1 MYTFWLRITR
11 PRRRNNGGKLMTKS
25 KTNGRDLIKAVKP
38 LLSDTPILNA
48 NIEIPIYDIGVLTVK
63 FIVTPDILKAMAGGV
78 MYVN

>member
-1 MYTFWLRITR
+1 
-11 PRRRNNGGKLMTKS
+11 MTKS
-25 KTNGRDLIKAVKP
+25 KTNGIDLIKAVKP